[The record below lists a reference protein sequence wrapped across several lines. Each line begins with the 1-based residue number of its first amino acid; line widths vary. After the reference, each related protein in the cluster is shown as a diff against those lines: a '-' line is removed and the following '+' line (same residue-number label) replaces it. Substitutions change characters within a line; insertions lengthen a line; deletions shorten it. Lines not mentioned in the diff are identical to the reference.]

1 MKLGDY
7 VGKIN
12 NKWIE
17 NNPFLAKTV
26 ISRELFD
33 YRDPEPMGI
42 IVELNGA
49 WAGVLKPDGTIE
61 QISVNLIAKVKK

>member
-17 NNPFLAKTV
+17 NNPFLANTV

-33 YRDPEPMGI
+33 YDKPEPMGI
-42 IVELNGA
+42 IVELKDA

-61 QISVNLIAKVKK
+61 QISVNLIAKVSK

>member
-17 NNPFLAKTV
+17 NNPFLANTV